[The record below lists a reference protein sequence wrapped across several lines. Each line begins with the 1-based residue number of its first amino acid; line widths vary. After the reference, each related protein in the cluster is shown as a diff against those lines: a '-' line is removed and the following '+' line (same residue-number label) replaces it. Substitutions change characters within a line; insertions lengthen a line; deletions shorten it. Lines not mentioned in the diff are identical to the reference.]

1 MVKAQET
8 KRLLAN
14 TASEPQEPLSPS
26 QSHGSL
32 EEDCPH
38 PLSVNSPGRGTQAPG
53 RHGLFSHPWRGPG
66 CWSHLGPGGEG
77 CCPPHIQQDGGG
89 GRGAGYVPQRASH
102 LRSPGACSDQDGGT
116 EDFWSQ
122 NNPAFMPSSTAWS
135 LCDTGPITD
144 APAHESEA
152 QERTEDKGS
161 SDTRNWRSLDG
172 DTARPGW
179 GDQSQPSLGT
189 EFPCG
194 GIKSP
199 ERAGGDARV
208 TQ

>member
-89 GRGAGYVPQRASH
+89 GGAGGMFPKGPPISGVPV
-102 LRSPGACSDQDGGT
+102 PV
-116 EDFWSQ
+116 
-122 NNPAFMPSSTAWS
+122 
-135 LCDTGPITD
+135 PIRM
-144 APAHESEA
+144 EA
-152 QERTEDKGS
+152 QRIFGARTTQLS
-161 SDTRNWRSLDG
+161 CPALQ
-172 DTARPGW
+172 PGHCVT
-179 GDQSQPSLGT
+179 QAPSLMPRLTSRKHRRGPRTKDLLTRGT
-189 EFPCG
+189 G
-194 GIKSP
+194 GVWT
-199 ERAGGDARV
+199 ETRRGRAGGIRASLPWGQSFRV
-208 TQ
+208 GA